1 MRLKKQILKLR
12 DAIIN
17 MGDDYTNIPINV
29 KSNELN
35 DLKTVFEK
43 HIGRILSGK
52 KDAVRKNK
60 EYEQFLVENKTMHS
74 DRIVAQQIQ
83 KSMLPTSY
91 PAFPE
96 IPQIDLFADMD
107 SANETGGDFYDY
119 FKIDNDHICF
129 SVADIEGKGIPAAMY
144 MAVAK
149 TLFQL
154 RLESGESLS
163 NVFYSVNKQLCQSSM
178 KKRFITMWTG
188 ILELSTGKVTYINAG
203 HNAPILKRNGEK
215 PELLKNRSGIPVASF
230 FSKKKSVGNYTEFEM
245 TINKGDMLIL
255 YTDGVT
261 EAMNNNSEV
270 FGEQRLLELIDL
282 YATNDKKANEISAYI
297 RRQVLAFANNT
308 TQDDDITL
316 LILKFN
322 ETN

>member
-1 MRLKKQILKLR
+1 MSLKKEVIELK
-12 DAIIN
+12 DAVIN
-17 MGDDYTNIPINV
+17 MGDDSTNIPIDV
-29 KSNELN
+29 KSDELN

-60 EYEQFLVENKTMHS
+60 EYEQFLAENKTMHS

-83 KSMLPTSY
+83 KSMLPASY

-178 KKRFITMWTG
+178 QKRFITMWTG

-203 HNAPILKRNGEK
+203 HNAPILKHNGEK

-245 TINKGDMLIL
+245 TIHKGDMLIL

>member
-1 MRLKKQILKLR
+1 
-12 DAIIN
+12 
-17 MGDDYTNIPINV
+17 MGDDSTNIPIDV

-60 EYEQFLVENKTMHS
+60 EYEQFLAENKTMHS

-83 KSMLPTSY
+83 KSMLPASY

-178 KKRFITMWTG
+178 QKRFITMWTG

-245 TINKGDMLIL
+245 TIDKGDILIL

-261 EAMNNNSEV
+261 EAMNDNSEV

-282 YATNDKKANEISAYI
+282 YATNDKKSNEISAYI

>member
-1 MRLKKQILKLR
+1 MRLKKQILELR
-12 DAIIN
+12 NAIIN
-17 MGDDYTNIPINV
+17 MGDDSTNIPINV

-60 EYEQFLVENKTMHS
+60 EYEQFLAENKTMHS

-178 KKRFITMWTG
+178 QKRFITMWTG

-261 EAMNNNSEV
+261 EAMYNNSEV

-282 YATNDKKANEISAYI
+282 YATNEKKANEISAYI

>member
-12 DAIIN
+12 DAVIN
-17 MGDDYTNIPINV
+17 MGDDSTNIPIDV

-60 EYEQFLVENKTMHS
+60 EYEQFLAENKTMHS

-178 KKRFITMWTG
+178 QKRFITMWTG

-215 PELLKNRSGIPVASF
+215 PELLKNRSGISDSHIRKF
-230 FSKKKSVGNYTEFEM
+230 FME
-245 TINKGDMLIL
+245 
-255 YTDGVT
+255 
-261 EAMNNNSEV
+261 
-270 FGEQRLLELIDL
+270 
-282 YATNDKKANEISAYI
+282 
-297 RRQVLAFANNT
+297 
-308 TQDDDITL
+308 
-316 LILKFN
+316 
-322 ETN
+322 

>member
-1 MRLKKQILKLR
+1 
-12 DAIIN
+12 
-17 MGDDYTNIPINV
+17 MGDDSTNIPIDV

-60 EYEQFLVENKTMHS
+60 EYEQFLAENKTMHS

-178 KKRFITMWTG
+178 QKRFITMWTG

-245 TINKGDMLIL
+245 TIDKGDMLIL

-261 EAMNNNSEV
+261 EAMNDNSEV

-308 TQDDDITL
+308 IQDDDITL